1 MDVGARARVSHL
13 PATCCKGTPIFTFR
27 PSHGGPETASL
38 TSESLSRELREN
50 SAFDVGKE
58 ERFLPDS
65 ARKGGSKGREGDPQ
79 GTDGPAVAKA
89 HTFITFSH
97 PSIDSLSAHDDFT
110 HQLHIPKSGL

>member
-1 MDVGARARVSHL
+1 MDVGARARVEHL

-27 PSHGGPETASL
+27 PSHGGPETASF

-65 ARKGGSKGREGDPQ
+65 ARKRGSKGRDGDPQ

-89 HTFITFSH
+89 HTFIAFSRS
-97 PSIDSLSAHDDFT
+97 SIDSLSAHDDLS
-110 HQLHIPKSGL
+110 HQLHIPESGL